1 MITPTQIV
9 EEFHKCL
16 TDKTRKYMIE
26 NFTETYDQTKN
37 KYVPFKLFP
46 RQLDLLSAF
55 SMFDNNITTKPR
67 QAGIS
72 TTTAAFIACEI
83 ALASKKSPETVL
95 IVANKLSMSKD
106 FLKKI
111 KSFLIGL
118 PRWFWG
124 SSYYGTPEKE
134 AINIFIS
141 ESQERLEL
149 INGCTVHAKSS
160 GKSAARGV
168 SSVSWLVF
176 DEAAFIENGLEVFSQ
191 AVATTSTGGKIIMI
205 STPNGKDQLYYST
218 YIKAKKK
225 ENNYHVTEL
234 KWYED
239 PRYNYDLTWSKV
251 DEETGKTINEK
262 EVEFTPESFRLR
274 EKNKWKPTSTWYKS
288 MCGKLNNNPQKIAQ
302 ELDVSFLGSSDTV
315 VSPEV
320 IEFHETYNV
329 IEPKFHDDLIKE
341 TFIWKKS
348 IQNHRYIMGVDASR
362 GDADDSS
369 VIEIIDIDGIDENG
383 NPCIEQV
390 LEYQGKMPGDMLG
403 ELAFVYGNEYN
414 NAYCVVD
421 CIGGTGDACV
431 LTLQRLGYKNLYY
444 DDSNLKTPTLIDKY
458 KERNINLSEKL
469 PGFHASSVRF
479 QMIKNFESMLRNN
492 EIRIRSNRVI
502 SELGTWIYK
511 NGRPDHMHGYHD
523 DTLTCL
529 SMLLYVLLFSYMKTI
544 ETVKKD
550 TVILKS
556 WVNPS
561 RINKTYETNNDS
573 KILLS
578 NNTNL
583 NIFETKRDIPKKI
596 INPFS
601 WVKRK

>member
-16 TDKTRKYMIE
+16 IDKSRRYMIE
-26 NFTETYDQTKN
+26 NYTQTYDLTKR

-46 RQLDLLSAF
+46 RQVDIINAYSE
-55 SMFDNNITTKPR
+55 FDNNITTKPR

-72 TTTAAFIACEI
+72 TTTAAFIACQL
-83 ALASKKSPETVL
+83 ALASKNSPETVL

-111 KSFLIGL
+111 KEFLLGL

-124 SSYYGTPEKE
+124 SAYYGTPEKE
-134 AINIFIS
+134 ALSIFTA
-141 ESQERLEL
+141 ESQEKLEL
-149 INGCTVHAKSS
+149 INGCLVHAKSS

-168 SSVSWLVF
+168 SAVSWLIF

-218 YIKAKKK
+218 YNKAKKK
-225 ENNYHVTEL
+225 ENNYNVIEL

-239 PRYNYDLTWSKV
+239 PRYNSDLTWTKY
-251 DEETGKTINEK
+251 DDTLGKYVTEK
-262 EVEFTPESFRLR
+262 EVEFTAESYRLR
-274 EKNKWKPTSTWYKS
+274 EKNKWIPSSTWYKT
-288 MCGKLNNNPQKIAQ
+288 MCGKLNNDPQKIAQ

-320 IEFHETYNV
+320 IEFHEIYNV
-329 IEPKFHDDLIKE
+329 KEPLFKDNVIKE
-341 TFIWKKS
+341 TFIWKKPQS
-348 IQNHRYIMGVDASR
+348 GHRYIMGIDASR
-362 GDADDSS
+362 GDAEDSS
-369 VIEIIDIDGIDENG
+369 VIEIIDIDGVDEGG

-403 ELAFVYGNEYN
+403 EIAFLYGKDYN

-444 DDSNLKTPTLIDKY
+444 DDANLKTPTIMDKY
-458 KERNINLSEKL
+458 KERNLNIDERL

-492 EIRIRSNRVI
+492 EIKIRSTRVI

-529 SMLLYVLLFSYMKTI
+529 AMSLYVLLFSYMKTI
-544 ETVKKD
+544 KNTQKD
-550 TVILKS
+550 SVILKS
-556 WVNPS
+556 WVNTSKVKQNYNIEYNNITPQNYNLFN
-561 RINKTYETNNDS
+561 NKT
-573 KILLS
+573 
-578 NNTNL
+578 
-583 NIFETKRDIPKKI
+583 ETKKQ
-596 INPFS
+596 INPLA
-601 WVKRK
+601 WIKRK